1 MLNER
6 WATEAPD
13 YRFFDLA
20 GAHAELGYLLG
31 SHDPPF
37 TMQPWWAP
45 PASLPFTRD
54 CAAVVRELHPSLM
67 EEFNA
72 YAAAQRMDADLL
84 WQQCCRVDL
93 KARFRLGAE
102 GCSTFVWHGRGR
114 AVVGRNY
121 DYWPMQA
128 RRQRIR
134 FIPSRHSATEPL
146 QASLGARGGAPCGR
160 YDGLN
165 QAGLFV
171 SLHVVMTDTPPDT
184 QPGVPFHLVG
194 RLALELCQTARQ
206 AADLLTRIPHLSSLN
221 YLLADPREA
230 FVIEADPRRVR
241 ARDQAPHGALA
252 ATNHFQHPDMRPLQ
266 GRRVTRNSACR
277 ADFLAL
283 QPARWLE
290 DARSVDEML
299 DVAQMMMADRSA
311 PVCGVGGA
319 LTTLWSWVA
328 ELSTR
333 RARYAAGAPHVTP
346 FIEVSL

>member
-1 MLNER
+1 M
-6 WATEAPD
+6 EAPD
-13 YRFFDLA
+13 YRFFDLT
-20 GAHAELGYLLG
+20 GLHTDLGHLLG
-31 SHDPPF
+31 RSDPPF

-45 PASLPFTRD
+45 PAAVPFTRA
-54 CAAVVRELHPSLM
+54 CAAVVRQIHPPLM
-67 EEFNA
+67 DEFNA
-72 YAAAQRMDADLL
+72 YAAAQHVDADAL

-93 KARFRLGAE
+93 KARFRLGPE
-102 GCSTFVWHGRGR
+102 GCSSFAWHGHGR

-134 FIPSRHSATEPL
+134 FTPSHANVSDSL
-146 QASLGARGGAPCGR
+146 QATLGARGGAPCGR
-160 YDGLN
+160 YDGFN

-171 SLHVVMTDTPPDT
+171 SLHVVMTDTPAHIR
-184 QPGVPFHLVG
+184 PGVPFHLVG

-206 AADLLTRIPHLSSLN
+206 AADLLTHIPHLSSLN

-230 FVIEADPRRVR
+230 FVVEADPRQVRVR
-241 ARDQAPHGALA
+241 SEAPHGVLA

-266 GRRVTRNSACR
+266 GRRITRNSACR
-277 ADFLAL
+277 AEFLSI

-290 DARSVDEML
+290 DAGSVDEML
-299 DVAQMMMADRSA
+299 DIAQMMMADRSA

-319 LTTLWSWVA
+319 LTTLWSWVG

-333 RARYAAGAPHVTP
+333 RVRYAAGAPHVTP
-346 FIEVSL
+346 FVELAL

>member
-1 MLNER
+1 MTHALR
-6 WATEAPD
+6 ATEAPD

-20 GAHAELGYLLG
+20 GSHAELGYFLG
-31 SHDPPF
+31 RSDPPF
-37 TMQPWWAP
+37 VMQPWWAP
-45 PASLPFTRD
+45 VAALPFTRA
-54 CAAVVRELHPSLM
+54 CAAVLRDLHPPLM
-67 EEFNA
+67 EEFYA
-72 YAAAQRMDADLL
+72 YADAQRMDADTL

-93 KARFRLGAE
+93 RARFRLGAE
-102 GCSTFVWHGRGR
+102 GCSTFAWRGHGR

-134 FIPSRHSATEPL
+134 FQPL
-146 QASLGARGGAPCGR
+146 PGGVNASHGARGGVPCGR
-160 YDGLN
+160 YDGFN
-165 QAGLFV
+165 QAGLFM
-171 SLHVVMTDTPPDT
+171 SLHVVMTDRPAHIR
-184 QPGVPFHLVG
+184 PGVPFHLAG
-194 RLALELCQTARQ
+194 RLALELCHTARE
-206 AADLLTRIPHLSSLN
+206 AADLLARIPHLSSLN
-221 YLLADPREA
+221 YLVADAREA

-241 ARDQAPHGALA
+241 VRDEAAHGALA

-266 GRRVTRNSACR
+266 GRRVTRHSACR

-299 DVAQMMMADRSA
+299 DVAQMLMADRSA
-311 PVCGVGGA
+311 PVCGAGGA

-346 FIEVSL
+346 FVEVAL